1 MGAPNPEIHGIK
13 LRSAYFF
20 GGKKT
25 GDKARVLKSTKAA
38 REIPGEHIHPP
49 LKCQRPHV
57 HLHRAQV
64 YVQVKKT
71 IVGRAA
77 GSIAFT

>member
-1 MGAPNPEIHGIK
+1 MGAPNPEINGTK

-25 GDKARVLKSTKAA
+25 GVKARGLKSINAA
-38 REIPGEHIHPP
+38 RETSSEHINPP

-57 HLHRAQV
+57 HLHRAQ
-64 YVQVKKT
+64 
-71 IVGRAA
+71 I
-77 GSIAFT
+77 